1 MSSNSGKTITPTA
14 RSANESPMT
23 RRELFRSATAV
34 TGGAVTSVL
43 IPGFVAST
51 VSVTDGHAAQT
62 ARVAGAPLLAAATNG
77 AVVETTAGRVR
88 GFVRNGIYTF
98 KGIPYGAS
106 TEGNARFVPAVKPA
120 RWSGVRSCLA
130 YGPVCPQRARTG
142 WAVDENAFMFEWDDG
157 QPGEDC
163 LRANV
168 WSPGIN
174 DNRKRPV
181 MVWLHGGGFS
191 GGSSQELKSYDGE
204 NLAKRGDVVLVSI
217 NHRLNALGHLNLSA
231 YGERYADSGNVG
243 MLDIV
248 LALEWVRDNIAN
260 FGGDP
265 GKVTLFGQSGG
276 GGKVTVLMAM
286 PAAKGLFHR
295 AIVQSGSMNR
305 QLTPEMSA
313 KIAATTLAELGITP
327 AQLDRLHTL
336 PYRALVDAG
345 VAAIAKLDTD
355 TARGAVHRHTK
366 PWWAP
371 VVDGRALP
379 QHPFDPAAPAIS
391 AAVPLLV
398 GTVRDESMSG
408 IGRPEVELMTEA
420 DLKTQIGRLFGDK
433 ADALLSEYRRAHP
446 NAKPFDVL
454 SMMTGATVRQA
465 AIVQATRKAAQ
476 NNAPAYLYQFEWMT
490 PVLDGR
496 PRAFHCAELPFCFN
510 NVDRCAAMTG
520 GTDEARKLGE
530 IMSDAWIQFAREGN
544 PNHPGLPKWTAFTA
558 QNRATMIFDTQC
570 QLKNDPDP
578 EIKGIPEA

>member
-1 MSSNSGKTITPTA
+1 MSAAVKAKVPTA
-14 RSANESPMT
+14 ETRSFSRRDLLLNATTASGIVIPGLIIGATSVNEA
-23 RRELFRSATAV
+23 RAAQAGSATAPM
-34 TGGAVTSVL
+34 L
-43 IPGFVAST
+43 VAS
-51 VSVTDGHAAQT
+51 GQ
-62 ARVAGAPLLAAATNG
+62 R
-77 AVVETTAGRVR
+77 AVVDTTAGKVR

-106 TEGNARFVPAVKPA
+106 TAGAARFVPAVRPA
-120 RWSGVRSCLA
+120 SWPGVRSCLY
-130 YGPVCPQRARTG
+130 YGPVCPQRARGG
-142 WAVDENAFMFEWDDG
+142 WADDESAFMFEWDDG

-181 MVWLHGGGFS
+181 MVWLHGGGFQ
-191 GGSSQELKSYDGE
+191 GGSSQELKAYDGE
-204 NLAKRGDVVLVSI
+204 NLARRGDVVLVSI
-217 NHRLNALGHLNLSA
+217 NHRLNALGHLNLAA

-243 MLDIV
+243 LLDIV
-248 LALEWVRDNIAN
+248 LALQWVRDNIAE

-265 GKVTLFGQSGG
+265 GNVTLFGQSGG

-305 QLTPEMSA
+305 QLTQDVSA
-313 KIAATTLAELGITP
+313 KLAAATLTELGIAPT
-327 AQLDRLHTL
+327 QLERLQAL
-336 PYRALVDAG
+336 PYKAIVDAG
-345 VAAIAKLDTD
+345 VAAAARLDTD
-355 TARGAVHRHTK
+355 TAHGAIRRHSK

-391 AAVPLLV
+391 ASVPLLV

-408 IGRPEVELMTEA
+408 IGKPDVESMTEA
-420 DLKTQIGRLFGDK
+420 DLKSQVDKLFGEQGNG
-433 ADALLSEYRRAHP
+433 LLAAYRRANP
-446 NAKPFDVL
+446 DAKPFDVL

-476 NNAPAYLYQFEWMT
+476 NSAPVFMYWFKWLT

-520 GTDEARKLGE
+520 GTTEAHRLGE
-530 IMSDAWIQFAREGN
+530 QMSDAWIQFARSGN
-544 PNHPGLPKWTAFTA
+544 PAHAGLPRWTAFTA
-558 QNRATMIFDTQC
+558 ENRAVMIFDSQC

-578 EIKGIPEA
+578 EIKAIPEA